1 MMITPLKPKWRLS
14 RKLQSDNYCD
24 CEGVDDYGYS
34 DMPDGFFVSNNK
46 HLGDFTRSPIKFR
59 DVENDIR
66 AYFELG
72 FEKCRQDIFKEII
85 LGPKCKIAGL
95 DLKLLLAKN
104 GYIEDIFSDTIKIRK
119 SIIHIPTNPKS

>member
-1 MMITPLKPKWRLS
+1 MMITPLKPKWRLF

-72 FEKCRQDIFKEII
+72 FEKCRQDILKEII